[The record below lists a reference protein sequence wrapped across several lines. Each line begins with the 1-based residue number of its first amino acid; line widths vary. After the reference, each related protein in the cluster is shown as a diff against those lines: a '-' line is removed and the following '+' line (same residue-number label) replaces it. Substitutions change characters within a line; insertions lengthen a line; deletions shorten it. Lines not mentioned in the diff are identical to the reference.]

1 MNNNRQRIATL
12 GEAMVEFFDI
22 GDNCW
27 RRGFAGDSLNVAW
40 ALRALLP
47 DSWFV
52 DYVTRVGRD
61 GVSDDLL
68 EFLSQADLG
77 STGIGRDP
85 ERTLGL
91 YTIKT
96 DAQGERT
103 FDYWRSQSAAKRL
116 VDDAESL
123 ERTLSAMDWVY
134 LSGISAAVIES
145 DGRKNLLSV
154 VESLRAR
161 GVKFVYDP
169 NFRPKLWG
177 DLDEMRDFSR
187 EIARLSDLVMPT
199 FDDEI
204 AAFGDVSPDET
215 ADRLLSWG
223 AKQIIV
229 KNGTQP
235 TLSAGSL
242 QRASFEVNSPVLPL
256 DTTGAGDSFNGGFLS
271 AYIQGASV
279 EESVRKGQAI
289 SARVVQQR
297 GALVPYPEL
306 RAI

>member
-1 MNNNRQRIATL
+1 MHNNRQRIATL
-12 GEAMVEFFDI
+12 GEAMVEFFDT
-22 GDNCW
+22 GNNCW

-47 DSWFV
+47 DSWSV
-52 DYVTRVGRD
+52 DYMTRVGRD

-77 STGIGRDP
+77 SSSIGRDP
-85 ERTLGL
+85 ERALGL

-96 DAQGERT
+96 DDQGERT

-116 VDDAESL
+116 ADDAEVL
-123 ERTLSAMDWVY
+123 ERALSGMDWVY

-145 DGRKNLLSV
+145 GGRKNLLSV
-154 VESLRAR
+154 IESLRAR

-177 DLDEMRDFSR
+177 DFAEMRDFSR
-187 EIARLSDLVMPT
+187 EIARLSELVMPT

-204 AAFGDVSPDET
+204 AAFGDRSPDET

-229 KNGTQP
+229 KNGTEP
-235 TLSAGSL
+235 TLSADAL
-242 QRASFEVNSPVLPL
+242 QRASFDVDNPVLPV

-279 EESVRKGQAI
+279 EESIRKGQAI

-297 GALVPYPEL
+297 GALVPYAEL

>member
-12 GEAMVEFFDI
+12 GEAMVEFFDT
-22 GDNCW
+22 GNNCW

-47 DSWFV
+47 DSWSV

-77 STGIGRDP
+77 SSGIGRDP
-85 ERTLGL
+85 EKTLGL

-116 VDDAESL
+116 ADDAEAL
-123 ERTLSAMDWVY
+123 ERALSDMDWVY

-145 DGRKNLLSV
+145 GGRKNLLSV

-177 DLDEMRDFSR
+177 DLAEMRDFSR
-187 EIARLSDLVMPT
+187 EIARLSELVMPT

-204 AAFGDVSPDET
+204 AAFGDRSPDET

-229 KNGTQP
+229 KNGTEP
-235 TLSAGSL
+235 TLSADSQ
-242 QRASFEVNSPVLPL
+242 QRAGFEVNSPVLPL

-279 EESVRKGQAI
+279 EESIRKGQAI

-297 GALVPYPEL
+297 GALVPYAEL

>member
-12 GEAMVEFFDI
+12 GEAMVEFFDT
-22 GDNCW
+22 GNNCW

-47 DSWFV
+47 DSWSV

-77 STGIGRDP
+77 SAGTGRDP

-103 FDYWRSQSAAKRL
+103 FDYWRSQSAAKL
-116 VDDAESL
+116 LADDAESL
-123 ERTLSAMDWVY
+123 ERALSDMDWVY

-145 DGRKNLLSV
+145 GGRKNLLSV

-177 DLDEMRDFSR
+177 DLAQMRDFSR
-187 EIARLSDLVMPT
+187 EIARLSELVMPT

-204 AAFGDVSPDET
+204 AAFGDRSPDET

-229 KNGTQP
+229 KNGTEP
-235 TLSAGSL
+235 TLSADSQ
-242 QRASFEVNSPVLPL
+242 QRASFEVSSPVLPV

-279 EESVRKGQAI
+279 EESIRKGQAI

-297 GALVPYPEL
+297 GALVPYAEL

>member
-12 GEAMVEFFDI
+12 GEAMVEFFDT
-22 GDNCW
+22 GNNCW

-47 DSWFV
+47 SGWSV

-68 EFLSQADLG
+68 DFLSQADLG
-77 STGIGRDP
+77 CASIGRDP

-116 VDDAESL
+116 ADDADSL
-123 ERTLSAMDWVY
+123 ERALSSIDWVY

-145 DGRKNLLSV
+145 GGRKNLLSV
-154 VESLRAR
+154 IESLRAR

-177 DLDEMRDFSR
+177 NLEEMREFTR
-187 EIARLSDLVMPT
+187 EIVRLSNLVMPT

-204 AAFGDVSPDET
+204 AAFGDASPDET

-223 AKQIIV
+223 AQQIIV
-229 KNGTQP
+229 KNGTEP
-235 TLSAGSL
+235 TLSADNL
-242 QRASFEVNSPVLPL
+242 QRNSFEVNSPVLPV

-271 AYIQGASV
+271 AYIQGASI

-289 SARVVQQR
+289 SAKVVLQR
-297 GALVPYPEL
+297 GALVPYAEL

>member
-12 GEAMVEFFDI
+12 GEAMVEFFDT
-22 GDNCW
+22 GNNCW

-47 DSWFV
+47 DSWSV

-77 STGIGRDP
+77 SSGIGRDP
-85 ERTLGL
+85 EKTLGL

-116 VDDAESL
+116 ADDAEAL
-123 ERTLSAMDWVY
+123 ERALSDMDWVY

-145 DGRKNLLSV
+145 GGRKNLLSV

-177 DLDEMRDFSR
+177 DLAEMRDFSR
-187 EIARLSDLVMPT
+187 EIARLSELVMPT

-204 AAFGDVSPDET
+204 AAFGDRSPDET

-229 KNGTQP
+229 KNGTEP
-235 TLSAGSL
+235 TLSADSQ
-242 QRASFEVNSPVLPL
+242 QRASFEVNRPVLPL

-279 EESVRKGQAI
+279 EESIRKGQAI

-297 GALVPYPEL
+297 GALVPYAEL

>member
-12 GEAMVEFFDI
+12 GEAMVEFFDT
-22 GDNCW
+22 GNNCW

-40 ALRALLP
+40 ASRALLP
-47 DSWFV
+47 DSWSV

-77 STGIGRDP
+77 SSGIGRDP
-85 ERTLGL
+85 EKTLGL

-116 VDDAESL
+116 ADDAEAL
-123 ERTLSAMDWVY
+123 ERALSDMDWVY

-145 DGRKNLLSV
+145 GGRKNLLSV

-177 DLDEMRDFSR
+177 DLAEMRDFSR
-187 EIARLSDLVMPT
+187 EIARLSELVMPT

-204 AAFGDVSPDET
+204 AAFGDRSPDET

-229 KNGTQP
+229 KNGTEP
-235 TLSAGSL
+235 TLSADSQ
-242 QRASFEVNSPVLPL
+242 QRAGFEVNSPVLPL

-279 EESVRKGQAI
+279 EESIRKGQAI

-297 GALVPYPEL
+297 GALVPYAEL